1 MNLSKTEVKRFWNKA
16 SCGEELFLK
25 GNSIIEKFENQ
36 IKNRYEIEPFILPFA
51 AFNDWKDKKVL
62 EIGVGLGADHQMFA
76 EAGADLNGVDLTD
89 RAIKYTH
96 DRLEIFG
103 LKSRL
108 EVADAENLPF
118 PQNNFD
124 LVYSWGV
131 IHHSPDTQKAA
142 SEIHRVLKKGGIAKI
157 MIYHKYSLMGFMLWI
172 RYALLKG
179 RFNKSLDDIYA
190 EYIESSGTK
199 AYSIKQAKVLF
210 SDFSEIK
217 KIKIEL
223 SSGDLLMEHSGQRHK
238 ERTPVKLC

>member
-1 MNLSKTEVKRFWNKA
+1 
-16 SCGEELFLK
+16 
-25 GNSIIEKFENQ
+25 
-36 IKNRYEIEPFILPFA
+36 
-51 AFNDWKDKKVL
+51 
-62 EIGVGLGADHQMFA
+62 MFA

-142 SEIHRVLKKGGIAKI
+142 TEIHRVLKKGGIAKI
-157 MIYHKYSLMGFMLWI
+157 MIYHKYSLVGFMLWI

-190 EYIESSGTK
+190 EYLESSGTK
-199 AYSIKQAKVLF
+199 AYSIKQAKALF
-210 SDFSEIK
+210 SDFSEIIN
-217 KIKIEL
+217 IKIEL
-223 SSGDLLMEHSGQRHK
+223 SSGDLLMEHSGQRHRGPLLNLAK
-238 ERTPVKLC
+238 RLYPRSLIKMLFKNYGLFMLLTLKK